1 MTVDGVVPGGRVPA
15 MGGGSQTIA
24 AVERAADVL
33 LLFSDENAGVLGVTE
48 IADLTGFSKAVVH
61 RILNSLKA
69 SNFITVDP
77 ETKRYGL
84 GPAAVSLGLTYLEGL
99 DVRTMARPVMAE
111 LGRRSNETV
120 TLSIRHGWER
130 SYIDQVIP
138 SIEVRMVVQIGETF
152 PLHAGASSKAMLAAL
167 SDAEVD
173 EYLERELRSLTD
185 NTVVDPEQLRAQLAE
200 IRESGYAISR
210 SERRAGAAAL
220 AAAIL
225 DHEGDPVAAMSISG
239 PLERF
244 GERAEE
250 YTDDILGAASTLSRA
265 LGHRA

>member
-1 MTVDGVVPGGRVPA
+1 MTVDGVVPGDNVPA

-33 LLFSDENAGVLGVTE
+33 LLFSEENAGVLGVTE
-48 IADLTGFSKAVVH
+48 IAELTGFSKAVVH

-99 DVRTMARPVMAE
+99 DVRTMARPILAE

-120 TLSIRHGWER
+120 TLSIRNGWER
-130 SYIDQVIP
+130 SYLDQVVP
-138 SIEVRMVVQIGETF
+138 SVEVRMVVQIGETF

-167 SDAEVD
+167 PEAEVKD
-173 EYLERELRSLTD
+173 YLNQELRTLTD
-185 NTVVDPEQLRAQLAE
+185 DTVVDPAALRAQLDE
-200 IRESGYAISR
+200 IREQGYALS
-210 SERRAGAAAL
+210 SGERRAGATAI

-225 DHEGDPVAAMSISG
+225 DHEGSPMAAMSISG
-239 PLERF
+239 PTDRF
-244 GERAEE
+244 ADRAIDHA
-250 YTDDILGAASTLSRA
+250 DDIVSAASSLSRA
-265 LGHRA
+265 LGYRG